1 MIPTLLLP
9 PPPSKKPEQKRA
21 ISHITHQWL
30 HAYDMG
36 KHIYPSIV
44 ASSAL
49 AFTYLAYAQRS
60 RADKFPPRLYLAA
73 AAMSLAIVPYTLGV
87 MMPTNKRLQGRAKR
101 DIKAGYES
109 EQAAE
114 GKEGPPDVSE
124 EEIIQREKEDE
135 EIPGLMV
142 KWAWLNAIR
151 GAFPLMGAV
160 IGVTAA
166 LH

>member
-9 PPPSKKPEQKRA
+9 PPPSKKPEKRA

-30 HAYDMG
+30 HSFELG
-36 KHIYPSIV
+36 KRIFPSIV

-60 RADKFPPRLYLAA
+60 RADKFSPRLYLAA
-73 AAMSLAIVPYTLGV
+73 AAVSLVIVPYTFGV
-87 MMPTNKRLQGRAKR
+87 MMPTNRRLQSRAKR

-109 EQAAE
+109 AQAAE
-114 GKEGPPDVSE
+114 GKEGPPYVSE
-124 EEIIQREKEDE
+124 EEIVKREKEDE
-135 EIPGLMV
+135 EIPGLMI

-151 GAFPLMGAV
+151 GVFPLVGAA